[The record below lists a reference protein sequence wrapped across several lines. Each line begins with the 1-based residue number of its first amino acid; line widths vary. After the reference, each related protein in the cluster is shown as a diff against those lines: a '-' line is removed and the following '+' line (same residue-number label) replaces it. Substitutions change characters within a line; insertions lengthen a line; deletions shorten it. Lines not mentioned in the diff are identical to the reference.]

1 MYVAT
6 PVPSRLGLVQ
16 EPPSGVPV
24 WAALAIA
31 GVAVAIFV
39 GTLRPR

>member
-1 MYVAT
+1 MYVAAT
-6 PVPSRLGLVQ
+6 VPNRLGLVA
-16 EPPSGVPV
+16 EPPRGVPI
-24 WAALAIA
+24 WAALAVV